1 MLECF
6 NESDKYFPVR
16 RQRVRNGSPWIF
28 FVDESGMNKAA
39 RMLRNGFKVSIG
51 NVGYAIHGDTGM
63 TADYSDNFNSPMVGN
78 TLEVPL

>member
-1 MLECF
+1 
-6 NESDKYFPVR
+6 
-16 RQRVRNGSPWIF
+16 
-28 FVDESGMNKAA
+28 MNKAA

-78 TLEVPL
+78 SLEVPFQLF